1 MGTLSVDKL
10 LKTSTGAA
18 EFTLPAT
25 DGVAG
30 SVWQSDGS
38 GQLSVAKVAAS
49 NILASTITNTEIA
62 SGAAIAQ
69 SKLATIASD
78 ALSGNMIDGGTISNF
93 ASTGIDDNAAATAVT
108 IDGSQNVSIPQKTF
122 HGGMTTSIPV
132 SNGQQNWVQ
141 SHESSNRGGTSW
153 FSTHN
158 SAGGAESVFAKGR
171 SGTIGNYTIVQNGD
185 TLGTFTWCADDG
197 TDMNSVSAQLRVAID
212 GTPGVNDT
220 PGKMVFLTTAD
231 GAASPTERMSI
242 NAAGAVHV
250 AGAFSKGSGSF
261 KIEHPLPAKT
271 DTHYLVH
278 SFIEGPK
285 ADLIYR
291 GVVDLVSGSA
301 TVNIDTAAGMTDGTF
316 VLLCDDV
323 QSFTSNETDWDAVKG
338 SVAGNTLTIE
348 CENASS
354 TATISWMV
362 IGDRK
367 DDHMTNS
374 DTVWTDSSGK
384 PIIEPLKELEEESE

>member
-1 MGTLSVDKL
+1 MGTLSVDKI

-197 TDMNSVSAQLRVAID
+197 TDMNSVAAQLRVAID
-212 GTPGVNDT
+212 GTPGANDT